1 MVGLLSQIFDGLCN
15 NTITVDPMLVDL
27 PDDEN
32 HEMHNPDDNHMGHL
46 KLVAEGKKKKKHN
59 NCDFMVIHVCHP
71 TLMDNPATCP
81 KIYECLNWP
90 FRI

>member
-15 NTITVDPMLVDL
+15 NTITVDPILVDL

-46 KLVAEGKKKKKHN
+46 KLVAQGKKKKN
-59 NCDFMVIHVCHP
+59 I
-71 TLMDNPATCP
+71 TTATSWLSMCTIP
-81 KIYECLNWP
+81 H
-90 FRI
+90 